1 VIAEA
6 RREEYVGDLALLVH
20 KLRDME
26 GVSILFAICQM
37 GDRVVLVGAAGNRR
51 WTRPR

>member
-1 VIAEA
+1 VVIAEA

-26 GVSILFAICQM
+26 G
-37 GDRVVLVGAAGNRR
+37 
-51 WTRPR
+51 